1 MPFLE
6 SFPDDLKAYRKNNG
20 LTQTDLARRLDFS
33 TETISAW
40 ERGKRKPNIQQIPH
54 LARLLGVDV
63 KELLQSINVDLHD
76 RNGHRPLVREHEER
90 RQYDQYDLVT
100 VFDNQESCELQIRE
114 AARAAR
120 KVKILTVRGEKYFMG
135 SRSLLHN
142 LCSPKRGLAPQVK
155 VLVLSPDSSHITQKL
170 AERLDHESSEE
181 IRDKMQHSLN
191 NLKFHAQR
199 NKDFEVR
206 CYREPPNFKILRFD
220 TVMFVSSFVA
230 GGPKNDRSAK
240 MFQVLRD
247 GNPLFAGF
255 DRYFDDMWDR
265 AAFPE

>member
-6 SFPDDLKAYRKNNG
+6 SFPEDLKAYRKNNG
-20 LTQTDLARRLDFS
+20 LTQTDLARRLNFS

-63 KELLQSINVDLHD
+63 KELLQSINTDL
-76 RNGHRPLVREHEER
+76 RKGNVNRPLIREHEGR
-90 RQYDQYDLVT
+90 RQYDLVT

-114 AARAAR
+114 AARVAR

-142 LCSPKRGLAPQVK
+142 LCLPKRSQGAHVR
-155 VLVLSPDSSHITQKL
+155 VLVLSPDSSHISEPL
-170 AERLDHESSEE
+170 AERLDHESLDE
-181 IRDKMQHSLN
+181 IRDKMQHSLE
-191 NLKFHAQR
+191 NLKFYAKR
-199 NKDFEVR
+199 NEDFEVR
-206 CYREPPNFKILRFD
+206 CYQEAPNFKLLLFD
-220 TVMFVSSFVA
+220 ATLFVTSFVN
-230 GGPKNDRSAK
+230 GGPKNDYSAR
-240 MFQVLRD
+240 MFQMLRE

-255 DRYFDDMWDR
+255 DRYFDDMWER